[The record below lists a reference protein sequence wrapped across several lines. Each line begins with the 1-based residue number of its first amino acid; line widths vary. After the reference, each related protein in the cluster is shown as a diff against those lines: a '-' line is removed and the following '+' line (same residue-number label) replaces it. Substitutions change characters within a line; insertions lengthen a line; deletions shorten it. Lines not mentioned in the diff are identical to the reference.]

1 MGECGR
7 GRVISPEETVRQLDE
22 KCILF
27 MSLGM
32 SYTDYWE
39 GENCLPSFFIQ
50 AYNQRR
56 KRELEEANFKAW
68 LNGSYN
74 ELALEIALHNAF
86 AGQNSPRAEYPNKPP
101 EIFPREMTEKE
112 ELEEQERAE
121 LAAEIALDNFVAA
134 LGGKR
139 KEQK

>member
-1 MGECGR
+1 M
-7 GRVISPEETVRQLDE
+7 SPEETVRELDE
-22 KCILF
+22 KCIAF

-86 AGQNSPRAEYPNKPP
+86 AGKNSPRAEYPNKPP
-101 EIFPREMTEKE
+101 EIFRHEKTEKE
-112 ELEEQERAE
+112 KADEQEQAR
-121 LAAEIALDNFVAA
+121 LRVKIALDNFVAA
-134 LGGKR
+134 FSNGKE
-139 KEQK
+139 KT